1 VNIDFLGTLPGWIT
15 AASTTTGG
23 AAIIIAYLRRD
34 VSIKGLHNADHADI
48 RDHYA
53 EELERVTV
61 RQRECE
67 ERESQLRGRVAE
79 LENDILGLI
88 RIIGQP
94 TSSNGSAIT
103 ATRSPSMAKAA
114 VRRKLALIAAFANP
128 KAPAVTEAEIAA
140 LATRLGCSMKQL
152 RAVATVESGRSAFD
166 TEGRPKMLFER
177 HKFNRFTNG
186 HFPMSAWN
194 NPMAGGYGEDSWNKL
209 AHAACQDADSAF
221 SAASWGRFQVLGQYW
236 QGLATHPAGDGL
248 FDGRQRS
255 RAL

>member
-88 RIIGQP
+88 RIIGQAS
-94 TSSNGSAIT
+94 TNKVLLLEENVSEDI
-103 ATRSPSMAKAA
+103 RQMAE
-114 VRRKLALIAAFANP
+114 RI
-128 KAPAVTEAEIAA
+128 I
-140 LATRLGCSMKQL
+140 
-152 RAVATVESGRSAFD
+152 GRTQS
-166 TEGRPKMLFER
+166 E
-177 HKFNRFTNG
+177 
-186 HFPMSAWN
+186 
-194 NPMAGGYGEDSWNKL
+194 
-209 AHAACQDADSAF
+209 
-221 SAASWGRFQVLGQYW
+221 
-236 QGLATHPAGDGL
+236 
-248 FDGRQRS
+248 
-255 RAL
+255 